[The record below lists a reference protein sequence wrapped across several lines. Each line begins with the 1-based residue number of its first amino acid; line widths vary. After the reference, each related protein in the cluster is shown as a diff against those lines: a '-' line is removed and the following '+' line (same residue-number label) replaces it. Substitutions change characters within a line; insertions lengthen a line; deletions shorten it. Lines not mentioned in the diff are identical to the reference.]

1 MSPLELFLGTL
12 EITLPVFAMVFIGLV
27 LKRAGWIDQ
36 GFVATAAALVFKA
49 TMPTLIFLSLIKA
62 DIETAF
68 HPWLMVYFALATLA
82 TFLVSW
88 AWALWRVSQAD
99 RGVYVQGAFRG
110 NCGIVGLA
118 LAASMYGDYGL
129 SAGGLLLGVVI
140 LSYNVLSVIVL
151 AAYRPGKDANWRSIA
166 MHVARNPLIL
176 AVLAALPFAILEID
190 LPGWL
195 MTSGEYF
202 ASLTL
207 PLALICIGATLSVS
221 ALRQSHGP
229 AVGASVLKMVTL
241 PLLATAGAWLMGF
254 SGRELGLLFLFFASP
269 TAAASFVM
277 VKAMGGDAKLA
288 ANIIAIS
295 TLMASLTVTAGI
307 FVLKLLVLI

>member
-1 MSPLELFLGTL
+1 MTPLELFLGTL

-27 LKRAGWIDQ
+27 LKRVGWIDQ
-36 GFVATAAALVFKA
+36 GFVATASALVFKA

-68 HPWLMVYFALATLA
+68 HPWLMAYFALATLA
-82 TFLVSW
+82 SFLVSW
-88 AWALWRVSQAD
+88 AWALWRVSHAD

-118 LAASMYGDYGL
+118 LAANMYGDYGL

-151 AAYRPGKDANWRSIA
+151 AAYRPGKEANWRSIA
-166 MHVARNPLIL
+166 KHVARNPLIL
-176 AVLAALPFAILEID
+176 AVMAALPFATLEIG

-229 AVGASVLKMVTL
+229 AVGASLLKMVTL
-241 PLLATAGAWLMGF
+241 PVLATAGAWLAGF

-307 FVLKLLVLI
+307 FVLKLLLLI